1 LKVAA
6 NQRKVAAVSDRL
18 TRKQAKRWVVQ
29 RMTELLTQ
37 PLHTYE
43 QRIPNSFASLKQN
56 LKPGDVI
63 LVEGD
68 QRVSQVIRYLTQSS
82 WSHSALFIGD
92 ELRRFRPDLAD
103 TLRERHGELAQYL
116 LLEADVGSGVACS
129 PVSKYLAHNV
139 RVCRPRGLRRE
150 DLDHMLAELTA
161 QLGKQYNVRQILELG
176 RYFMP
181 VSLIPRRFRRT
192 ALQLGGDTTTNVI
205 CTTMIARAFSNV
217 GFPIVPRVSVE
228 EIQNPLTWLSR
239 LRRRNGHS
247 VRALY
252 QRERPELITPRDFDL
267 SPYFEI
273 VKCNFPVVEKF
284 DYRQIEWAT
293 DDKVRSAALP
303 TPAIGSG
310 SGNGRV
316 ATG

>member
-1 LKVAA
+1 MGEATLGSEA
-6 NQRKVAAVSDRL
+6 R
-18 TRKQAKRWVVQ
+18 RWLIQ
-29 RMTELLTQ
+29 RMTALLTQ

-43 QRIPNSFASLKQN
+43 QRIPNSLVSLKQN
-56 LKPGDVI
+56 LRPGDVL

-92 ELRRFRPDLAD
+92 ELRRLRPELAD
-103 TLRERHGELAQYL
+103 TLKTRFGDNGQHL

-129 PVSKYLAHNV
+129 PVSKYVSHNI

-150 DLDHMLAELTA
+150 DLDRMLTELTA
-161 QLGKQYNVRQILELG
+161 QIGKPYNVRQILELG
-176 RYFMP
+176 RYFFP

-217 GFPIVPRVSVE
+217 GFPIVPHVRVE

-239 LRRRNGHS
+239 LRRHDGRS

-252 QRERPELITPRDFDL
+252 HRERPELITPRDFDL
-267 SPYFEI
+267 SPYFDI
-273 VKCNFPVVEKF
+273 VKCNFPTVEKF
-284 DYRQIEWAT
+284 DYRRIEWAT
-293 DDKVRSAALP
+293 TKVDASTAQN
-303 TPAIGSG
+303 
-310 SGNGRV
+310 GNGSNLPPPRPKLTSAV
-316 ATG
+316 S